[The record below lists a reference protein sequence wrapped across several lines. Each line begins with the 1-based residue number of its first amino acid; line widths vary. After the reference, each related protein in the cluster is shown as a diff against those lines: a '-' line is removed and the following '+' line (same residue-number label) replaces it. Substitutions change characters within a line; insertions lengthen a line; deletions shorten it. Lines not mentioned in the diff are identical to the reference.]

1 MESNGFRVLL
11 LTGSGRKYF
20 TSDACNIRAAK
31 AVPGH
36 HDPSTRLV
44 HAPTQPTDGFAP
56 KIYVPYRLGKREETA
71 VRDHLPASPSIRKLL
86 PLSSLLLARTLT
98 IHLQQRHCGG
108 GGGRER
114 VGRMAVIPR
123 RIRGGF
129 IRGTVFASSRDPL
142 CSNEPRRFTRGRAA
156 EIASLLFFSFFSF
169 QMTTFHVNYRILHSC
184 GTSIE
189 YFRIPRSERRE
200 IWILFFFTLR

>member
-86 PLSSLLLARTLT
+86 LPLSSLLLARTLT

-156 EIASLLFFSFFSF
+156 EIASLLFFSFSF

>member
-1 MESNGFRVLL
+1 M
-11 LTGSGRKYF
+11 
-20 TSDACNIRAAK
+20 
-31 AVPGH
+31 PGH

-71 VRDHLPASPSIRKLL
+71 VRDHLPASPSIRKLLL

-156 EIASLLFFSFFSF
+156 EIASLLFFFFSF

>member
-1 MESNGFRVLL
+1 M
-11 LTGSGRKYF
+11 
-20 TSDACNIRAAK
+20 
-31 AVPGH
+31 PGH

-71 VRDHLPASPSIRKLL
+71 VRDHLPASPSIRKLLL

-189 YFRIPRSERRE
+189 YFRIPRSKRRE
-200 IWILFFFTLR
+200 IWILFFLRYVRKGKEEVPSFSFQFHRDSVR

>member
-1 MESNGFRVLL
+1 M
-11 LTGSGRKYF
+11 
-20 TSDACNIRAAK
+20 
-31 AVPGH
+31 PGH

-71 VRDHLPASPSIRKLL
+71 VRDHLPASPSIRKLLL

-156 EIASLLFFSFFSF
+156 EIASLLFFSFSF

>member
-1 MESNGFRVLL
+1 M
-11 LTGSGRKYF
+11 
-20 TSDACNIRAAK
+20 
-31 AVPGH
+31 PGH

-71 VRDHLPASPSIRKLL
+71 VRDHLPASPSIRKLLL

-189 YFRIPRSERRE
+189 YFRIPRSERQE
-200 IWILFFFTLR
+200 ISFWILFFFTLERERRKFLRSPFSSIATRFVNPH

>member
-1 MESNGFRVLL
+1 M
-11 LTGSGRKYF
+11 
-20 TSDACNIRAAK
+20 
-31 AVPGH
+31 PGH

-156 EIASLLFFSFFSF
+156 EIASLLFFSFSF

-200 IWILFFFTLR
+200 IWILFFLRYVRKGKEEVPSFSFQFHRDSVR

>member
-1 MESNGFRVLL
+1 M
-11 LTGSGRKYF
+11 
-20 TSDACNIRAAK
+20 
-31 AVPGH
+31 PGH

-71 VRDHLPASPSIRKLL
+71 VRDHLPASPSIRKLLL

-200 IWILFFFTLR
+200 IWILFFLRYVRKGKEEVPSFSFQFHRDSVR